1 MSNETGSS
9 GERVLVN
16 EAMYRDAVAAQFERL
31 TLEEMRDDM
40 NRILEGMRRD
50 REERAR
56 GRDDARDRRQEVRN
70 IGEPRV
76 ENLEGEV
83 HVEEEIEEEFEV
95 GNYNYGG
102 RGYRPPRGR
111 GARGRRGRL
120 PRFGEYRYGHIRW
133 SWAFRPIVSFG
144 LEGMLLRSSYKGW
157 ATCSSVLWVP
167 SIEFVLPKGIIPDNE
182 DLDSR
187 SLDSSFLG
195 GIASS
200 NIQFSGWLSW
210 EEHSD
215 LLNWPNH
222 LKPCVLVR
230 WQPSSLQMP
239 GWLNVGVTCHLVG
252 ADVAHLGDVATLG
265 ADVAH
270 SSDDCGE
277 TWRHAAYC
285 QFG

>member
-182 DLDSR
+182 DLGRIGSEITDLPENEYLDLVLAKDIATVPWFVSITDSR

-200 NIQFSGWLSW
+200 NIQFSG
-210 EEHSD
+210 
-215 LLNWPNH
+215 
-222 LKPCVLVR
+222 
-230 WQPSSLQMP
+230 SL
-239 GWLNVGVTCHLVG
+239 T
-252 ADVAHLGDVATLG
+252 
-265 ADVAH
+265 
-270 SSDDCGE
+270 
-277 TWRHAAYC
+277 
-285 QFG
+285 